1 MENRDALHLAIEST
15 IGTLTTDDVTARLD
29 RASIAHARMNT
40 VADFVRHPQL
50 VDRDRWTD
58 VGTPAGIVCMLL
70 PPVQM
75 AGAPPAVGPV
85 PSLGQH
91 TESILDEL
99 GIDRATAAAWRS
111 EGVI

>member
-1 MENRDALHLAIEST
+1 
-15 IGTLTTDDVTARLD
+15 
-29 RASIAHARMNT
+29 
-40 VADFVRHPQL
+40 
-50 VDRDRWTD
+50 
-58 VGTPAGIVCMLL
+58 
-70 PPVQM
+70 
-75 AGAPPAVGPV
+75 VGPV